1 MSTAKFRNVEA
12 DPSAPVITWPTEGVM
27 AALER
32 GDINDW
38 SQLAAAVRAEPWGP
52 VARRIENALG
62 VTRPYGVAPLFDEV
76 IARARGAAEDQ
87 ERLEVARRVAALLD
101 KSGLSRAD
109 FAEAAGTSTSRLS
122 TYLNAKVTPSAT
134 MLVRMERV
142 AARRSRAQR
151 TR

>member
-32 GDINDW
+32 GDIDDW
-38 SQLAAAVRAEPWGP
+38 SQLAAAV
-52 VARRIENALG
+52 
-62 VTRPYGVAPLFDEV
+62 
-76 IARARGAAEDQ
+76 
-87 ERLEVARRVAALLD
+87 
-101 KSGLSRAD
+101 RAD